1 MIISYLYYLY
11 ARGSY
16 IYIGNIFSVCG
27 MIWKQSPCLDL
38 FVEDSESLLASISDD
53 ALNTC

>member
-1 MIISYLYYLY
+1 MPGDPI
-11 ARGSY
+11 Y
-16 IYIGNIFSVCG
+16 IHVYIGNIFSVCG
-27 MIWKQSPCLDL
+27 IIWKQSPCPDL

>member
-1 MIISYLYYLY
+1 MPGDPI
-11 ARGSY
+11 Y